1 MYNALS
7 SKVAFD
13 NLEDSL
19 SGTLSVYPVAADAV
33 VATSDGSAWDRTGAW
48 AEVVPALTITHDIW
62 LEALVI
68 ETTSNVDTFLLD
80 VGTGGVG
87 GETVVA
93 SARTTIT
100 HVANTNSVS
109 SPIRKK
115 ISANTRIAVRSTCKT
130 AAALTASVSISYRA
144 VA

>member
-1 MYNALS
+1 MFNALS

-33 VATSDGSAWDRTGAW
+33 VVTSDGSAWDRTGAF
-48 AEVVPALTITHDIW
+48 AEVVPVLTITHDIW

-80 VGTGGVG
+80 VATGLALA
-87 GETVVA
+87 EVVIA
-93 SARTTIT
+93 SVRTTIT

-109 SPIRKK
+109 IPIRKK
-115 ISANTRIAVRSTCKT
+115 IAANTRISVRSTCKT